1 MVPND
6 VKRPSDFSLIDPKVQ
21 ECPYEFYASMRTQDP
36 VYQMPETGFYIVSR
50 YADCMEALGK
60 PEIFSSKMGFR
71 IMEDPPEVKRIFE
84 AAYGDIVDT
93 LVTNDPPSHTRFRKL
108 VNTAFT
114 AARVAK
120 MAPYIEQVVLET
132 LEQIAGQ
139 PEIDIV
145 KDYAIPIPM
154 KIIADQLGVSRND
167 MDRFK
172 IWSDA
177 SVEPLGGM
185 IDKARYIEV
194 AKLIVEMQQYF
205 AQRIEERRAKPSD
218 DMLSDLVNARLE
230 GERPLDLQELL
241 SVIQQ
246 LLVAGNETTTNT
258 ISSGVLMLCR
268 DPQAF
273 AKLRASPE
281 LCGNF
286 AEEILRLESPVQGLF
301 RKTTQDTVLGG
312 KKIPKGAMVNLRYGS
327 ANRDEA
333 KFECPADIKLD
344 RSSPR
349 SHLAFAAGIHT
360 CIGAQLAR
368 KEIEVAMRALATRL
382 KGVRLS
388 SKQGPLEYYPSLILR
403 GLKSLRVEL
412 DWA

>member
-1 MVPND
+1 MPND
-6 VKRPSDFSLIDPKVQ
+6 MKKPSDFSLIDPKVQ
-21 ECPYEFYASMRTQDP
+21 ECPYEFYASMRAQDP
-36 VYQMPETGFYIVSR
+36 VYQMPETGFFIVSR
-50 YADCMEALGK
+50 YEDCMEALSK
-60 PEIFSSKMGFR
+60 PEIFSSQMGFR

-120 MAPYIEQVVLET
+120 MVPYIEQVVVET
-132 LEQIAGQ
+132 LEQSAGRS
-139 PEIDIV
+139 EVDIV
-145 KDYAIPIPM
+145 KDYAVPIPM

-167 MDRFK
+167 MDKFK

-194 AKLIVEMQQYF
+194 AKLIVEMQHYF
-205 AQRIEERRAKPSD
+205 VQRIEERRAKPSD

-230 GERPLDLQELL
+230 GERPLDVPELL

-268 DPQAF
+268 DPQTF

-301 RKTTQDTVLGG
+301 RKTKQDVVLGG
-312 KKIPKGAMVNLRYGS
+312 KKIPKGAMLNLRYGS

-344 RSSPR
+344 RPNPR
-349 SHLAFAAGIHT
+349 AHLAFAAGIHT

-368 KEIEVAMRALATRL
+368 KEIEMAMKMLVTRL
-382 KGVRLS
+382 SGLRLS
-388 SKQGPLEYYPSLILR
+388 PKQEGLEYYPTLILR